1 MMCPGW
7 DSTMENS
14 AATCRSVGS
23 YRLRCSVLQVTLQTL
38 QHAQPVGTR
47 GRRAFLSA
55 APLRTRFVVGR
66 LLVSHS
72 LLTLEKMVEAFKEHG
87 ELTSQSWHQHLIC
100 TRISET
106 IAAGATFSNMNLAS
120 HLAADIERV
129 LVRPMYNP

>member
-1 MMCPGW
+1 
-7 DSTMENS
+7 MEHS
-14 AATCRSVGS
+14 ATTCRSVGS
-23 YRLRCSVLQVTLQTL
+23 YRLRCSSNVASNVANVATRST
-38 QHAQPVGTR
+38 GCTR
-47 GRRAFLSA
+47 GLRAFLSA

-106 IAAGATFSNMNLAS
+106 VAAGATFSNMNLAS